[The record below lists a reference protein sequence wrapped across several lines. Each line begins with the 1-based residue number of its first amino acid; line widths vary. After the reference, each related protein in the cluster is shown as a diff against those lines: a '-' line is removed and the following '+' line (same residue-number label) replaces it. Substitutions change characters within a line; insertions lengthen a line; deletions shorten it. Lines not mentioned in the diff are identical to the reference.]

1 MNPAVWVERHGRQ
14 RPDEPALA
22 DGERLHAGWGAFAA
36 RTASVA
42 AALRDDFG
50 LTPGSRVA
58 IVMRNR
64 PEYLEALFA
73 IWHAGL
79 VAVPVNA
86 RLHRDEIAY
95 ILDHSESAVVV
106 TDADHAGEVESL
118 VGTVASLQAA
128 VVAPGERWD
137 RLAGSSPVPLVDRQP
152 EDPAWLFYTSG
163 TTGRPKGATLTHR
176 NLLMASLS
184 YFADIDP
191 VMPHDCILHAA
202 PLSHGSGLYGL
213 PHVAR
218 GAVSVVPQSGGVDG
232 DEIAYILDHSESA
245 VVVTDADH
253 AGDVEPLV
261 GTVPSLQTAVV
272 APGERWDRLTA
283 SAPAPLVDRQPG
295 DPAWLFYTSGTTGQP
310 KGATLTHRNLLMA
323 SLSYF
328 ADIDPVMPQDGI
340 LHAAPLS
347 HGSGLYGLPH
357 VARGAVSVVPQSG
370 GVDGDEIAALLRRWP
385 GMSFFA
391 APTMVKRLAGD
402 PAVATADLSNLKTI
416 IYGGAPMYLADLEE
430 ALAVFGPRLA
440 QIYGQGESPMTIT
453 GLSKAD
459 HADRD
464 HPRWRDRVQ
473 SVGVPRTDV
482 EVRVVD
488 EDDRE
493 LPAGEVGEVV
503 VRGDVVMAGYW
514 KNPDA
519 TAETLRGGWLHT
531 GDVGSFD
538 ADGYLTLRDRSK
550 DLIISGGM
558 NIYPREVEEALL
570 RHPGIRAAAVVGRPD
585 AEWGEAVV
593 AFVVAADG
601 ATPPPAAELDRTCLD
616 HIARYKRP

>member
-1 MNPAVWVERHGRQ
+1 M
-14 RPDEPALA
+14 
-22 DGERLHAGWGAFAA
+22 
-36 RTASVA
+36 T
-42 AALRDDFG
+42 DD
-50 LTPGSRVA
+50 
-58 IVMRNR
+58 
-64 PEYLEALFA
+64 
-73 IWHAGL
+73 
-79 VAVPVNA
+79 
-86 RLHRDEIAY
+86 
-95 ILDHSESAVVV
+95 
-106 TDADHAGEVESL
+106 DHAGDVESL

-137 RLAGSSPVPLVDRQP
+137 RLTASSPAPLVDRQP

-176 NLLMASLS
+176 NLLMMSLS

-191 VMPHDCILHAA
+191 V
-202 PLSHGSGLYGL
+202 
-213 PHVAR
+213 
-218 GAVSVVPQSGGVDG
+218 VPQDS
-232 DEIAYILDHSESA
+232 
-245 VVVTDADH
+245 
-253 AGDVEPLV
+253 
-261 GTVPSLQTAVV
+261 
-272 APGERWDRLTA
+272 
-283 SAPAPLVDRQPG
+283 
-295 DPAWLFYTSGTTGQP
+295 
-310 KGATLTHRNLLMA
+310 
-323 SLSYF
+323 
-328 ADIDPVMPQDGI
+328 I

-402 PAVATADLSNLKTI
+402 RAVAAADLSHLKTI
-416 IYGGAPMYLADLEE
+416 IYGGAPMYLADLED

-440 QIYGQGESPMTIT
+440 QIYGQGETPMTIT
-453 GLSKAD
+453 ALSKAD

-464 HPRWRDRVQ
+464 HPRWRDRLQ

-488 EDDRE
+488 DDDRE

-514 KNPDA
+514 KQPDA
-519 TAETLRGGWLHT
+519 TAEALRGGWLHT

-570 RHPGIRAAAVVGRPD
+570 RHPGVRAGRRRRPARPGVGRGGRGLRGGRRRRRTAAGRGPRPD
-585 AEWGEAVV
+585 VPRPHRPV
-593 AFVVAADG
+593 QAAQGLPLRRRPADQQLRQGRQAG
-601 ATPPPAAELDRTCLD
+601 AARPAPGRSGGGAS
-616 HIARYKRP
+616 